1 MPSRLAAGGLVAAAL
16 GLWGTASGCSP
27 SPTSPAL
34 RESLVQSGP
43 ITVNGITP
51 ARGLAGEQLTIEGT
65 GFIFGV
71 AVTLNGVTA
80 RVSAVTTGTVIKAIA
95 PALPVGTA
103 DVVVTNPSG
112 KSATLTAAYTFETVS
127 LIGSPSLVG
136 PGGQLTVSWVA
147 PGGRSKVDWIG
158 LFNEAARSGP
168 ITVR

>member
-1 MPSRLAAGGLVAAAL
+1 M
-16 GLWGTASGCSP
+16 
-27 SPTSPAL
+27 
-34 RESLVQSGP
+34 
-43 ITVNGITP
+43 
-51 ARGLAGEQLTIEGT
+51 TIEGT

-71 AVTLNGVTA
+71 TVTLNGVAA

-95 PALPVGTA
+95 PALPVGTV

-112 KSATLTAAYTFETVS
+112 KSATLPAAYTFETVS
-127 LIGSPSLVG
+127 LTGSPTLVA

-158 LFNEAARSGP
+158 LFKKGVPTTSYEDGWWKYTGRCASSGTLTLTAPTQGEYEFIYLLDDDFNEAARSGP